1 MSAFSCG
8 VDFKVATL
16 GGGSCLLH
24 RLAATRFCKVHLPHT
39 SRACTFTF
47 GQERSKLKSPSHL
60 LIFRCRLKLSALKSD
75 GIAFDLLLLVSG
87 WVVTLV
93 PIATLLSTLTAR
105 LRQPSGLRYQLMH
118 RLHCRWQHI
127 RIRPSSVG
135 VAGLPRSSSLSFP
148 MRDRERSHRLLG

>member
-1 MSAFSCG
+1 MGCATGGDISRCVESRLLFSSEKCWLSAAESTSELQLLVG
-8 VDFKVATL
+8 VRASFT
-16 GGGSCLLH
+16 GWR
-24 RLAATRFCKVHLPHT
+24 RLVFASAYVTCVHFHPWAGT
-39 SRACTFTF
+39 KQVEIS
-47 GQERSKLKSPSHL
+47 QPSFD
-60 LIFRCRLKLSALKSD
+60 FRCRLKLSALKSD

-93 PIATLLSTLTAR
+93 PIATLFSTLTAR

-135 VAGLPRSSSLSFP
+135 VAG
-148 MRDRERSHRLLG
+148 